1 MARPE
6 SSASPPYLRIA
17 AELRRRI
24 EDGELGPGDPLPS
37 TRQIVR
43 DFGVAMATATKALAA
58 LQNDGLAR
66 SVPGVG
72 TVVGLADPP
81 SPAPPRRRRSTT
93 PLSRGRIVAVAL
105 QIADG
110 EGLGALSMRR
120 VATRLDV
127 TTMALYR
134 HVSNREHL
142 IRLMADAAFAQFP
155 LPEPPPVGWRRRL
168 EMAARLQWTMYQ
180 HHPWLAQAMSFT
192 RPLLAPRVLAHSEW
206 VMRALDGLGLDPVTV
221 VHVHATVAA
230 HVRGLAVNLEPEAE
244 AAAHSGIS
252 DREWMD
258 AYGTRALA
266 GDSAGQAF
274 PHLARV
280 PANSLDLG
288 TLFEFGLQ
296 RLLDGIAMLIGAS

>member
-6 SSASPPYLRIA
+6 SPNTPPYLRIA

-24 EDGELGPGDPLPS
+24 DDGELGPGDPLPS

-66 SVPGVG
+66 SVRGIG
-72 TVVGLADPP
+72 TVVGLAAPP
-81 SPAPPRRRRSTT
+81 SRAAPRRRRGTT
-93 PLSRGRIVAVAL
+93 PLSRGLIVAVAM
-105 QIADG
+105 QIADS
-110 EGLGALSMRR
+110 EGLRALSMRR
-120 VATRLDV
+120 VAAHLDV

-142 IRLMADAAFAQFP
+142 ILLMADAAFARFP
-155 LPEPPPVGWRRRL
+155 LPEPPPAGWRRQL
-168 EMAARLQWTMYQ
+168 ETAARLQWTMYQ
-180 HHPWLAQAMSFT
+180 HHPWLAQVTSFT

-221 VHVHATVAA
+221 VHAHATVAA

-258 AYGTRALA
+258 RHGTRALA
-266 GDSAGQAF
+266 SDTAGHAF

-280 PANSLDLG
+280 PANSLDLN

-296 RLLDGIAMLIGAS
+296 RLLDGIAMLIGSD